1 MLKYGDSVLIS
12 DRVTHSGAGPHLYL
26 LCWGKCAMGPLLLI
40 VWRCKTDSV
49 IENESVTRFRCS
61 PASTTLSATG
71 KLLSIVYS
79 LLHREDVQNNCKLL
93 RATEESQDNVPI
105 AAATLDY
112 VLFLRQIWSALAL
125 LLGAVCIIQSSHQR
139 RRRRL

>member
-1 MLKYGDSVLIS
+1 
-12 DRVTHSGAGPHLYL
+12 
-26 LCWGKCAMGPLLLI
+26 MGPLLLI

-125 LLGAVCIIQSSHQR
+125 LLGAGAVHNPKSRAATKDEDDDYDVDDDNDDVWNNLVNHSP
-139 RRRRL
+139 